1 VSLASEVV
9 EEEDVSTGFDEI
21 KTLPDLNGFEFESFE
36 NEDGLKLLSTDDD
49 VFDVVFVSPATVV
62 RGITAK
68 TRRKPDMTNP
78 IFNFMMK
85 TKIIK

>member
-1 VSLASEVV
+1 LTSDVV
-9 EEEDVSTGFDEI
+9 EDDVSTGFDEI
-21 KTLPDLNGFEFESFE
+21 NTLPDLNGFEFESFE

-49 VFDVVFVSPATVV
+49 DVFDVVFVSPATVV

-68 TRRKPDMTNP
+68 TSRKPDMTNP
-78 IFNFMMK
+78 KFNFMMK